1 MVVLGK
7 RMKARKTGLMLGETL
22 AGQRDRL
29 NELLRHP
36 LRGQDSAAFLDSSG
50 ATLVSYQQTGDQ

>member
-1 MVVLGK
+1 M
-7 RMKARKTGLMLGETL
+7 ARPKLGETL
-22 AGQRDRL
+22 AGLKDRL

-50 ATLVSYQQTGDQ
+50 ATLVSYQQTRDHWGGGL